1 MATYLCNSFTLSM
14 IMPDLLDS
22 GVIIKASPITLE
34 EAKAL
39 LQQGFVSAVGHESTA
54 KVLSVLLG
62 TDVPFNRVQIAIT
75 GGDVIVS
82 FQFLVR
88 LPEGKILGEDEVIAL
103 YQEGKIKF
111 FRVEVILPV
120 EKGLPCTP
128 AGEDLLSLYEA
139 PARLYIWQE
148 RECDLCGEVSRVI
161 FFHKISGWKD
171 GGVDHLAICKKCME
185 AILASSLVDRMNYCI
200 CNCGG

>member
-1 MATYLCNSFTLSM
+1 MTVYLCNSFTLSM
-14 IMPDLLDS
+14 IVPDLLEA

-34 EAKAL
+34 EARAL

-54 KVLSVLLG
+54 KVLSSLLG
-62 TDVPFNRVQIAIT
+62 MEVPFNRVQIAIT

-82 FQFLVR
+82 FQFMVR
-88 LPEGKILGEDEVIAL
+88 LPEGHILKEDEVLAL

-111 FRVEVILPV
+111 FRVEVLFPVQGGEGIL
-120 EKGLPCTP
+120 
-128 AGEDLLSLYEA
+128 ALYET

-148 RECDLCGEVSRVI
+148 RRCDLCGEIGKVVCYHRV
-161 FFHKISGWKD
+161 GEWD
-171 GGVDHLAICKKCME
+171 GQSVDHLFICKECVK
-185 AILASSLVDRMNYCI
+185 AILASPLVCERLNYCP

>member
-1 MATYLCNSFTLSM
+1 MAVYLTNSFTLSM
-14 IMPDLLDS
+14 IVPSLIEQ
-22 GVIIKASPITLE
+22 GVVIKASPISLE

-54 KVLSVLLG
+54 RVLGRLLG
-62 TDVPFNRVQIAIT
+62 VEVPFNRAQIAIRE
-75 GGDVIVS
+75 GDIIVS
-82 FQFLVR
+82 FQFMVR
-88 LPEGKILGEDEVIAL
+88 LPEGKILGDDEVIAL
-103 YQEGKIKF
+103 YNEGKIKF
-111 FRVEVILPV
+111 FRVELILPA

-128 AGEDLLSLYEA
+128 AGEGLLSLYEA

-148 RECDLCGEVSRVI
+148 RECDLCGEITRVI
-161 FFHKISGWKD
+161 FFHKIGEWKD
-171 GGVDHLAICKKCME
+171 GGVDHLAICRKCME

>member
-1 MATYLCNSFTLSM
+1 MAVYLTNSFTLSM

-22 GVIIKASPITLE
+22 GVIIKASPISLE

-54 KVLSVLLG
+54 RVLSKLLG

-88 LPEGKILGEDEVIAL
+88 LPEGKVLGDDEVMAL
-103 YQEGKIKF
+103 YQEGKIKLF
-111 FRVEVILPV
+111 KVELLFPVQGGEGIL
-120 EKGLPCTP
+120 
-128 AGEDLLSLYEA
+128 ALYET
-139 PARLYIWQE
+139 PARLYIW
-148 RECDLCGEVSRVI
+148 REGKCDLCGEITKVVCYHRV
-161 FFHKISGWKD
+161 GEWD
-171 GGVDHLAICKKCME
+171 GQSVDHLFICKECAK
-185 AILASSLVDRMNYCI
+185 AILASPLVCERLDYCP